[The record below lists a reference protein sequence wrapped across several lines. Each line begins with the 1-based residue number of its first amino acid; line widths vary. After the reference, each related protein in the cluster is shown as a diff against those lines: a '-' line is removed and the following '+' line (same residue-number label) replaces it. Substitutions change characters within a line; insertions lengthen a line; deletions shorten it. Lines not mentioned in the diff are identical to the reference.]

1 MDVFIQLKTS
11 LAETLD
17 QSFNRAYRDLSAELA
32 ARDARIEEAEQKAKL
47 ANQTQETALSR
58 IEGLECQSSLLRNEL
73 SRQKI
78 EFDDDDAYLTKF
90 CELQEAYDPERA
102 FHAVNHVGLDAP
114 QNILLQAH
122 KDLEGKY
129 RSLYEE
135 FQTLVKNFGTLR
147 TQVKKAK
154 GKVTL
159 WQEYFTRDQFT
170 VPVNGGATVTF
181 KRVKGFAE
189 QEQRNQKSSRS
200 LEPAASHFTTSIS
213 GISESDSDSS
223 VQKPGSP
230 PQNMLRSSP
239 QPKPEANDDADRVDT
254 SAIPP
259 ADPASTQSE
268 DSDETSHALSSHCE
282 SFHHA
287 TIVAAKPSKRKRQP
301 AQGCSLPTSS
311 CHTLDNG
318 SSPGPISIKSEHT
331 SSSPLR
337 NCDLNPPGTQ
347 DLDEVDSTVKTLRKQ
362 ALRDVKL
369 PVFKDS
375 NLVSNFDDCHPQVQS
390 EQDRSKHPT
399 ALRPVDS
406 NRKANLHADGD
417 SHTKRRKVSGR
428 GEQAIPAVAE
438 DGDESYSGSKNGK
451 RSNKPGSACE
461 AKRSPSNGT
470 VLSTHRRLEDLL
482 EAPLPSKSALSPQQT
497 PKTPGVSL
505 KKWLGSSASTRHISP
520 SLKRNLESP
529 NGIGTHV
536 ASTRRDQERR
546 VPKHL
551 DTLNEPQGDSFN
563 DRCTEI
569 RPQGEPYRAWPVHRL
584 DLSCFKINPERNRG
598 MDFAFDEV
606 VRKRDERKCLS
617 VCTRPDCC
625 GDRFRAM
632 VRAGGLASASSD
644 SDGADLQ
651 ILEDYL
657 GDQKDMLNT
666 MSDKERQDLLI
677 DAKARLLANQYGKHR
692 YTYERARSPPG
703 FWRADM
709 PDTQELEQDREA
721 ARKLEREKVM
731 ERYREAMRPGGL
743 WKFADE

>member
-1 MDVFIQLKTS
+1 MDALRQLKTS

-17 QSFNRAYRDLSAELA
+17 QSFNRAFRDLGAELA

-47 ANQTQETALSR
+47 ANQSKEAALSR
-58 IEGLECQSSLLRNEL
+58 IEDLECQNLLLRGEL
-73 SRQKI
+73 NRQKP
-78 EFDDDDAYLTKF
+78 EFDDHEAYLTKF
-90 CELQEAYDPERA
+90 CELQEAYDPERV
-102 FHAVNHVGLDAP
+102 FYTVNHAGLDTP
-114 QNILLQAH
+114 QNILFQAR

-135 FQTLVKNFGTLR
+135 FQTLVKNFGILK

-159 WQEYFTRDQFT
+159 WQDYFTRDQFT

-181 KRVKGFAE
+181 RRVKGFAA
-189 QEQRNQKSSRS
+189 QEERNQKSSRS
-200 LEPAASHFTTSIS
+200 LEPAASHFTTPFSSIPESHS
-213 GISESDSDSS
+213 GSH

-230 PQNMLRSSP
+230 PQNMPRLSP
-239 QPKPEANDDADRVDT
+239 QPKPEANDDADRVHL
-254 SAIPP
+254 SAISP
-259 ADPASTQSE
+259 ADPASTQPE
-268 DSDETSHALSSHCE
+268 DSDGTSLALSSHCG
-282 SFHHA
+282 SFHHG

-311 CHTLDNG
+311 CPTPDNG
-318 SSPGPISIKSEHT
+318 SSPRPVSIKSEHT

-337 NCDLNPPGTQ
+337 YRDPNLSGTQ
-347 DLDEVDSTVKTLRKQ
+347 DLDEVGSTVKTPRKQ

-375 NLVSNFDDCHPQVQS
+375 NLVSNSDDCYPQVQS
-390 EQDRSKHPT
+390 EQDRSKRPT

-406 NRKANLHADGD
+406 NRKANSHADRD
-417 SHTKRRKVSGR
+417 SNTKRRKVSGR

-438 DGDESYSGSKNGK
+438 DGDESYPGSQNGK
-451 RSNKPGSACE
+451 LSNKPRSACE
-461 AKRSPSNGT
+461 AERSPSNGIA
-470 VLSTHRRLEDLL
+470 LSTHRRLEDLL
-482 EAPLPSKSALSPQQT
+482 EAPSPSKSSLSPQKT
-497 PKTPGVSL
+497 LKTPSVSL
-505 KKWLGSSASTRHISP
+505 KKRLSSSASTRHVSP
-520 SLKRNLESP
+520 SLKRNPESP
-529 NGIGTHV
+529 YGIGAHV
-536 ASTRRDQERR
+536 ASTRRDHERR
-546 VPKHL
+546 APKHL
-551 DTLNEPQGDSFN
+551 HTLNEPQGDSFD

-569 RPQGEPYRAWPVHRL
+569 RPQGEPYRAWPIHRL
-584 DLSCFKINPERNRG
+584 DLNCFKINPERNQG

-606 VRKRDERKCLS
+606 VRKKDERKCLS

-632 VRAGGLASASSD
+632 VRAGGHASASSN

-666 MSDKERQDLLI
+666 ISDKERQDLLI

>member
-32 ARDARIEEAEQKAKL
+32 ARDARIEETEQKAKL
-47 ANQTQETALSR
+47 ANQAQETALSR
-58 IEGLECQSSLLRNEL
+58 IEDLECQISFLREEL

-78 EFDDDDAYLTKF
+78 EFDDHDAYPTKF
-90 CELQEAYDPERA
+90 CELQEAYDPERV

-114 QNILLQAH
+114 QNILFQAH

-170 VPVNGGATVTF
+170 VPVNGATVTF
-181 KRVKGFAE
+181 KRVKGFAA
-189 QEQRNQKSSRS
+189 QEQRNQKSSQS
-200 LEPAASHFTTSIS
+200 LELAASHFTTSFS
-213 GISESDSDSS
+213 DTSESGSDFP

-239 QPKPEANDDADRVDT
+239 QPKPEATDDADRVDL

-268 DSDETSHALSSHCE
+268 DSDETSYVLSSHCE
-282 SFHHA
+282 FFHHA
-287 TIVAAKPSKRKRQP
+287 TIVAAKSSKRKRQP
-301 AQGCSLPTSS
+301 AQGCPLPTSS

-318 SSPGPISIKSEHT
+318 SSPRPISIKSEHT

-337 NCDLNPPGTQ
+337 HRDLNPPGTQ
-347 DLDEVDSTVKTLRKQ
+347 DLDEVGSTVKTPRKQ

-369 PVFKDS
+369 PVFEDS
-375 NLVSNFDDCHPQVQS
+375 NFVSNFDDCYPQVQS
-390 EQDRSKHPT
+390 EQDKSKRPT

-406 NRKANLHADGD
+406 NRKANLRANGD
-417 SHTKRRKVSGR
+417 PRAKRRKVSGR

-438 DGDESYSGSKNGK
+438 DGDESYPGSKNGK
-451 RSNKPGSACE
+451 RSNEPRSPCE
-461 AKRSPSNGT
+461 VERSPSIGT
-470 VLSTHRRLEDLL
+470 VLSTHRRLGDLL
-482 EAPLPSKSALSPQQT
+482 EVPSPSKSALSPQKT

-520 SLKRNLESP
+520 SLKRNSESP
-529 NGIGTHV
+529 NGIARHV
-536 ASTRRDQERR
+536 TSTRRDQEHR
-546 VPKHL
+546 VLKHL
-551 DTLNEPQGDSFN
+551 DTPNEPQGDSFN

-569 RPQGEPYRAWPVHRL
+569 RPEGEPYRAWPVHRL
-584 DLSCFKINPERNRG
+584 DLSCFKINPERNQG

-606 VRKRDERKCLS
+606 VRKKDERKCLS

-644 SDGADLQ
+644 SDSVDLQ

-692 YTYERARSPPG
+692 YTHERARSPPG